1 VRRLLSEIVFG
12 SYLTYSPR
20 GTSGLSQVS
29 RKVRDDVK
37 SGRDRT
43 LRLAIE
49 GLAKIFEE
57 AGLGAVLGPDVIL
70 VPTPGSAL
78 RVEGGFWGPKWIAEG
93 LVAAGF
99 GREVL
104 PCLVRHTPVPK
115 SAFQAAR
122 ERPDAPRHFETIDVS
137 ELPLVGER
145 ITLVDDFV
153 TKGNTLL
160 GAASR
165 LATVH
170 SSGTPTAFALVRT
183 MGLRPDVERVADP
196 CVGTIRKV
204 GGGADREP

>member
-29 RKVRDDVK
+29 RKVRDDIK

-43 LRLAIE
+43 LRLAIDQ
-49 GLAKIFEE
+49 LAKHFTET
-57 AGLGAVLGPDVIL
+57 GLSAVLGPDVIL
-70 VPTPGSAL
+70 VPAPGSAL
-78 RVEGGFWGPKWIAEG
+78 LVDGGFWGPRWIAEA
-93 LVAAGF
+93 LVAAGL

-104 PCLVRHTPVPK
+104 PCLVRSAPVPK
-115 SAFQAAR
+115 SAFQASG
-122 ERPDAPRHFETIDVS
+122 ERPDAQRHFETIDVA

-145 ITLVDDFV
+145 ITVVDDFV

-165 LATVH
+165 LATAL
-170 SSGTPTAFALVRT
+170 SSGKPTAFPLVRT
-183 MGLRPDVERVADP
+183 MGLQPDVDRIVDP
-196 CVGTIRKV
+196 CVGTIRRY
-204 GGGADREP
+204 GSGADRQP

>member
-1 VRRLLSEIVFG
+1 LLSEIVFG

-20 GTSGLSQVS
+20 GTSAVSIIS

-43 LRLAIE
+43 LQLAIK
-49 GLAKIFEE
+49 GLLKNFEE
-57 AGLGAVLGPDVIL
+57 TGLGAVLGPDVIL
-70 VPTPGSAL
+70 VPVPGSAL
-78 RVEGGFWGPKWIAEG
+78 QVEGGFWGPKWIAEG
-93 LVAAGF
+93 LVSAGL

-104 PCLVRHTPVPK
+104 PCLVRRTPVPK
-115 SAFQAAR
+115 SAFQAPG
-122 ERPDAPRHFETIDVS
+122 ERPDAQRHFDTIEVS

-165 LATVH
+165 LATVL
-170 SSGTPTAFALVRT
+170 SSARPAAFALVRT
-183 MGLRPDVERVADP
+183 MGLQPDVERIVDP
-196 CVGTIRKV
+196 CVGTIRRF
-204 GGGADREP
+204 GSSADRQP